1 MPFLYL
7 SARLFAFDFDNG
19 WPAQKAS
26 TSKRSRIS
34 FLVWA
39 RTSTGIYE
47 NMGIHQKT
55 RSSQRKRVFLGAL
68 SSAKKNDVAMFYLG
82 SISSNWS
89 LVYTRKS
96 LAGSR

>member
-39 RTSTGIYE
+39 RSSPGISE
-47 NMGIHQKT
+47 NMVILQKT
-55 RSSQRKRVFLGAL
+55 RSSQRKRVDFGCRPVRTDKNEGVFPRVLGE
-68 SSAKKNDVAMFYLG
+68 VYLG

-89 LVYTRKS
+89 LVYTR
-96 LAGSR
+96 